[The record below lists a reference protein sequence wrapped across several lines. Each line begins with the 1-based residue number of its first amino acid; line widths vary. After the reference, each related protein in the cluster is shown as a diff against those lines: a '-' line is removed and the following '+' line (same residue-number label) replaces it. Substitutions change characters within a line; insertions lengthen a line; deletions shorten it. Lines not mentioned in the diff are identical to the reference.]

1 MAYDKIEE
9 MPNRR
14 PVGARKHPLFTAA
27 AIRLQR
33 MGVLPNQVS
42 VLSIGFAALSGCA
55 MAASPHVATVPALA
69 CFFAAIA
76 CVGLR
81 GACNVLDGLI
91 AVEGGLKSP
100 SGDVYNDFPDRI
112 SDTFLYI
119 GAGYGIT
126 TVAWGAELGWAAA
139 LLAVM
144 TAYVRVLGG
153 SVGAS
158 TYFIG
163 PMAKTHRMATLA
175 LACVAAGVERAMVGS
190 NWSLVA
196 GLGIICVGS
205 VITVVRRASRIVRE
219 LESR

>member
-14 PVGARKHPLFTAA
+14 PVGARKHPLFTKA
-27 AIRLQR
+27 AIALQR
-33 MGVLPNQVS
+33 MGILPNQVS
-42 VLSIGFAALSGCA
+42 ILSIVFAALAGCA
-55 MAASPHVATVPALA
+55 MAASPRVATVPAVA
-69 CFFAAIA
+69 CFLGAI
-76 CVGLR
+76 VGVALR
-81 GACNVLDGLI
+81 GTCNVLDGLI

-112 SDTFLYI
+112 SDVFLYV

-126 TVAWGAELGWAAA
+126 TVAWGPELGWAAA

-163 PMAKTHRMATLA
+163 PMAKTHRMATLVVSC
-175 LACVAAGVERAMVGS
+175 LAAAVERAMSGT

-196 GLGIICVGS
+196 GLVIICLGS
-205 VITVVRRASRIVRE
+205 VITVARRASRIVRE